1 MKVILLKNNNI
12 DEDKQKII
20 ENIKDSFFV
29 VDTDTYLYQYIELL
43 GLSDKNMQKLKICK
57 EIKNLDVEFRSE
69 YSKEKINSMS
79 ELLGVIDMSVPC
91 LIVVMGDNTTDEDK
105 KRKVNIQLSDIIQQF
120 MYINLPLDIIQVKD
134 KKI

>member
-57 EIKNLDVEFRSE
+57 EIKNLDVE
-69 YSKEKINSMS
+69 
-79 ELLGVIDMSVPC
+79 
-91 LIVVMGDNTTDEDK
+91 
-105 KRKVNIQLSDIIQQF
+105 IILVRAF
-120 MYINLPLDIIQVKD
+120 ESSIRCF
-134 KKI
+134 

>member
-43 GLSDKNMQKLKICK
+43 GLSDKNMQ
-57 EIKNLDVEFRSE
+57 R
-69 YSKEKINSMS
+69 
-79 ELLGVIDMSVPC
+79 
-91 LIVVMGDNTTDEDK
+91 DK
-105 KRKVNIQLSDIIQQF
+105 KSGCRIQ
-120 MYINLPLDIIQVKD
+120 K
-134 KKI
+134 